1 MSTRKVIDIKNKDGE
16 KVYAKGHALA
26 TYTSE
31 GLSVEESLLL
41 LKSRLDEMEGG
52 GGDVTVESDPL
63 FTASPAANITD
74 EDIASWNNKS
84 DFSGSYEDLTDKP
97 TIPAEQVNADWNATS
112 GKAQILNKPTIPAAV
127 TESTVS
133 GWGFTKNTGTYSK
146 PSDGIPRSDLASAV
160 RTSLDKADTAL
171 QSYTEQYKG
180 TVTGV
185 RMNGTT
191 KNPSSGVVDLGTVIT
206 AHQDLSGKQDK
217 LISGTN
223 IRTINGASILGSGDL
238 PVDGGKEVVE
248 APVEY
253 ISGTYL
259 ILFATGMQA
268 GKVYVAKHRVTGI
281 QSLFFEEPL
290 TDVVDYTLHFTTGDV
305 ATLDP
310 FVFPSHLLWAN
321 GVVPTITPD
330 TSYELSV
337 TATMLDEEYVY
348 KAVLTNFK
356 TV

>member
-1 MSTRKVIDIKNKDGE
+1 MSTRKVIDLKNKDGE

-41 LKSRLDEMEGG
+41 LKSRMDEMEGG
-52 GGDVTVESDPL
+52 SGDVTVESDPL

-84 DFSGSYEDLTDKP
+84 DFSGSYNNLTDKP
-97 TIPAEQVNADWNATS
+97 V
-112 GKAQILNKPTIPAAV
+112 IPAAV

-185 RMNGTT
+185 RMNGAT

-238 PVDGGKEVVE
+238 TVDGGKEVVE

-290 TDVVDYTLHFTTGDV
+290 TDVADYTLHFTTGDV

-337 TATMLDEEYVY
+337 TATMLDDEYVY